1 MPTLQPIQWES
12 LQPEEVERL
21 PERLTSRI
29 GTINAGDDLVLVH
42 TPGSAAGIFKPLNR
56 LYRLLKEASP
66 APKHEDWN
74 RWLETA
80 LPLLRGFTPD
90 VERELAIDNLE
101 LRRTY
106 VAETPML
113 TAAEIHRS
121 SGLHSRNTSEPASR
135 WKAEGKAF
143 ALRMDGR
150 NYYPAFQFV
159 DGSPRPAVKA
169 VLAELPATMTPWQ
182 TALWFASANGWLDA
196 DRPQDRLDDD
206 ALVVQ
211 AARRLAEPAYG

>member
-1 MPTLQPIQWES
+1 MPKLQPIQWEP

-21 PERLTSRI
+21 PERLTSQI

-42 TPGSAAGIFKPLNR
+42 TAGSAVGMLKRLNR
-56 LYRLLKEASP
+56 LLEEVSP
-66 APKHEDWN
+66 APKQEDWD
-74 RWLETA
+74 RWLETT
-80 LPLLRGFTPD
+80 LPLLRKFTPD
-90 VERELAIDNLE
+90 VERELAMDNLE

-106 VAETPML
+106 VAGTPML

-135 WKAEGKAF
+135 WKAEGKTF
-143 ALRMDGR
+143 ALRMEGR

-182 TALWFASANGWLDA
+182 TALWFASANGWLDG
-196 DRPQDRLDDD
+196 DLPQDRLDDD
-206 ALVVQ
+206 ALVVL

>member
-1 MPTLQPIQWES
+1 MRKLLPIRWAP
-12 LQPEEVERL
+12 LQPEEIESL

-29 GTINAGDDLVLVH
+29 GKIDAGDDLVLVH
-42 TPGSAAGIFKPLNR
+42 TSGGAAGMFRRLNR
-56 LYRLLKEASP
+56 VLEGAAPAS
-66 APKHEDWN
+66 KHEDWD
-74 RWLETA
+74 RWLEGT
-80 LPLLRGFTPD
+80 LPLLGSMTAD
-90 VERELAIDNLE
+90 IERELALDNLE

-106 VAETPML
+106 VTETPML
-113 TAAEIHRS
+113 IAAEIHRL

-135 WKAEGKAF
+135 WKAEGKTF
-143 ALRMDGR
+143 ALPMEGR

-182 TALWFASANGWLDA
+182 TALWFASPNGWLGG
-196 DRPQDRLDDD
+196 DRPQDRLNDD
-206 ALVVQ
+206 AQVAQ